1 MTGDYE
7 IYFDDGCWQRSGVQS
22 PGPQRKHTW
31 LRMLLTVVIGYL
43 LIVLVVAIFQR
54 RLIYVPTR
62 LDAQTALTAATQN
75 GFVPWQSASGEA
87 IGWRMSGS
95 GVSTASV
102 LVVHG
107 NAGSAGDRDYLAR
120 PICQAADVDVF
131 VLEYPGYGARAGAPS
146 RKSFNAAAE
155 AAFALLPSDKP
166 RYVVCESIGAGV
178 GTHLAKAHP
187 TEVAGLAL
195 FVPYHRLAWVAQ
207 RQMPLLPAGWLLRDR
222 FAPSEDLQS
231 YRGPVKIVVA
241 ERDEIIPAESGRR
254 LFESYAGPKDLLI
267 VSGARHNEVTE
278 QTPEWWREVLKF
290 WQSHQKPATP

>member
-1 MTGDYE
+1 
-7 IYFDDGCWQRSGVQS
+7 
-22 PGPQRKHTW
+22 
-31 LRMLLTVVIGYL
+31 MLLTVVIGYL

-290 WQSHQKPATP
+290 WQAHQNPASL